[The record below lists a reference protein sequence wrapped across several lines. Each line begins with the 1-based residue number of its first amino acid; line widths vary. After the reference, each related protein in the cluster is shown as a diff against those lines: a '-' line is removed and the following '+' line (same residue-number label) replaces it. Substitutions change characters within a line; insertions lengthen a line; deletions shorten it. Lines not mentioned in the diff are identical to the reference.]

1 MHDVV
6 RYVAQ
11 QIASKNKFMIKA
23 GVELKDWPSI
33 NTFED
38 LTGISLMFNDI
49 HEVPDELECPKLQA
63 LFLQENSPL
72 AIPDR
77 FFQGMKDLKVLDL
90 GGIRGF
96 SLPSS
101 LSFLINLRTLS
112 LHDCRRFGDLPLIG
126 ELSLLEILDLSESDV
141 SEIPVSF
148 GRLGHLRLLDLTDCV
163 HLELIP
169 RDVLS
174 SLRKL
179 EELYMSHSFCH
190 WQFES
195 EEDARSNAKFIELGA
210 LSRLTSLHID
220 IPKGKIMP
228 SDMSFQNLTSFSIK
242 IGDLEE
248 DPLSDFIELF
258 LEKFNKRCS
267 RAMGLSQ
274 DMRISALHSWIK
286 NLLLR
291 SEILALAEVNDLEN
305 MVSDLANDGFNELM
319 FLVIVRCNEM
329 KCLVNSLERTRR
341 VTLHKLEWLAIF
353 LNQNLVE
360 ICHGQL
366 PAGCLSN
373 VKRLDV
379 GDCGSMLKILPSHLV
394 QSFQNLQ
401 RLRVGRCELLESV
414 FEIERVNI
422 AKEET
427 ELFSSLEKLT
437 LIDLPR
443 MTDIWKGDTQFVS
456 LHNLKKVRV
465 QDCDELR
472 QVFPTNLGKKAAV
485 EEMVPYRKRRD
496 HIHIHATTSTSS
508 PTPSLGNLVSI
519 TIRGC
524 GQLRQLFTTS
534 MVKSLVRL
542 ESLEVSSCPTLQ
554 EIIMDDDGG
563 VGLQGASTEKITFPS
578 LFIIQL
584 CHLDSLACFF
594 SAGSH
599 ATIEFLALAALLI
612 IDCPSM
618 KTFGYGDQLTPKL
631 LKGVLVNGE
640 YRWTGNLNHTIQQYV
655 YNEKKIR
662 EKEPMKSGI
671 SSETTS
677 SDTEN

>member
-1 MHDVV
+1 
-6 RYVAQ
+6 
-11 QIASKNKFMIKA
+11 
-23 GVELKDWPSI
+23 
-33 NTFED
+33 
-38 LTGISLMFNDI
+38 
-49 HEVPDELECPKLQA
+49 
-63 LFLQENSPL
+63 
-72 AIPDR
+72 
-77 FFQGMKDLKVLDL
+77 MKDLKVLDL

-169 RDVLS
+169 RGVLS

-329 KCLVNSLERTRR
+329 KCLVNSL
-341 VTLHKLEWLAIF
+341 
-353 LNQNLVE
+353 
-360 ICHGQL
+360 
-366 PAGCLSN
+366 
-373 VKRLDV
+373 
-379 GDCGSMLKILPSHLV
+379 
-394 QSFQNLQ
+394 
-401 RLRVGRCELLESV
+401 
-414 FEIERVNI
+414 
-422 AKEET
+422 
-427 ELFSSLEKLT
+427 
-437 LIDLPR
+437 
-443 MTDIWKGDTQFVS
+443 
-456 LHNLKKVRV
+456 
-465 QDCDELR
+465 
-472 QVFPTNLGKKAAV
+472 
-485 EEMVPYRKRRD
+485 
-496 HIHIHATTSTSS
+496 
-508 PTPSLGNLVSI
+508 
-519 TIRGC
+519 
-524 GQLRQLFTTS
+524 
-534 MVKSLVRL
+534 
-542 ESLEVSSCPTLQ
+542 
-554 EIIMDDDGG
+554 
-563 VGLQGASTEKITFPS
+563 
-578 LFIIQL
+578 
-584 CHLDSLACFF
+584 
-594 SAGSH
+594 
-599 ATIEFLALAALLI
+599 
-612 IDCPSM
+612 
-618 KTFGYGDQLTPKL
+618 
-631 LKGVLVNGE
+631 
-640 YRWTGNLNHTIQQYV
+640 
-655 YNEKKIR
+655 
-662 EKEPMKSGI
+662 
-671 SSETTS
+671 
-677 SDTEN
+677 